1 MKSLLH
7 KSLMQFILC
16 TVVVLLLATPL
27 FYLLTKHFYAEDL
40 VEFIEATR
48 RNEPLPGTDLEED
61 IMKGVMFQ
69 FILITGVLSLSLV
82 LMMRFVSK
90 RLWTPFDDTLKR
102 IESFT
107 LEADTLPQFTENNV
121 KEFTQ
126 LNTILTRLM
135 ENNLKSYRTQKE
147 FTENAS
153 HELQT
158 PLAVFQ
164 SKLDLLL
171 QEPDL
176 TEAQAGTIQSLY
188 EVSSRLSRLNKNLLL
203 LARIDNCL
211 YKQME
216 QMDVVETLNEVI
228 PLLDKL
234 TEGIAVHQTL
244 GDTPLRIQGNRV
256 LLESM
261 INNLVVNAVRHN
273 REKGEI
279 WIQVTDRQLVISN
292 TSAEARLDEDLL
304 FRRFYRP
311 SEKVKGNGLGLAIV
325 KAICDYHGWQIGY
338 AYEGRQHQ
346 FIVHF
351 P

>member
-158 PLAVFQ
+158 PPRRLPEQVRSLVTRAR
-164 SKLDLLL
+164 
-171 QEPDL
+171 PDRSTSRNNTIAL
-176 TEAQAGTIQSLY
+176 RSVQPPVSVEQKSAPAGSY
-188 EVSSRLSRLNKNLLL
+188 
-203 LARIDNCL
+203 
-211 YKQME
+211 
-216 QMDVVETLNEVI
+216 
-228 PLLDKL
+228 
-234 TEGIAVHQTL
+234 
-244 GDTPLRIQGNRV
+244 
-256 LLESM
+256 
-261 INNLVVNAVRHN
+261 
-273 REKGEI
+273 
-279 WIQVTDRQLVISN
+279 RQLPVQAN
-292 TSAEARLDEDLL
+292 GTNGCGGNAE
-304 FRRFYRP
+304 
-311 SEKVKGNGLGLAIV
+311 
-325 KAICDYHGWQIGY
+325 
-338 AYEGRQHQ
+338 
-346 FIVHF
+346 
-351 P
+351 